1 MEIKYCALTF
11 DDGPNTTIT
20 PRMLDI
26 LKAHDV
32 RASFFLWGDFINEE
46 TVSVVRREFE
56 EGHEICN
63 HSKTHTPFDTLTPE
77 QMLAEIEWTEEK
89 IKSIIGK
96 GTNFFRPPYIGV
108 NDSVYETV
116 PLPMICGIA
125 ANDWMPEVTAQQ
137 RYDMIMSAIRPGA
150 IILLHDLFENVQT
163 LETVKMLIP
172 ALREQGYE
180 FVTVS
185 ELFEKYGID
194 PRANKYLYTFV
205 DQTVRR
211 VDE

>member
-1 MEIKYCALTF
+1 MEKKYIALTF
-11 DDGPNTTIT
+11 DDGPNATTT
-20 PRMLDI
+20 VTMLDI
-26 LKAHDV
+26 LEEHGVK
-32 RASFFLWGDFINEE
+32 ASFFLWGDFITEE
-46 TVSVVRREFE
+46 TEPVVRRTFE
-56 EGHEICN
+56 SGHEICN
-63 HSKTHTPFDTLTPE
+63 HSKTHTPFDQLTPE
-77 QMLAEIEWTEEK
+77 QMLAEIEWTENR

-96 GTNFFRPPYIGV
+96 GTKFFRPPYIGV

-125 ANDWMPEVTAQQ
+125 ANDWVPEVTAQQ
-137 RYDMIMSAIRPGA
+137 RFDMIMEAVKPGA
-150 IILLHDLFENVQT
+150 IILLHDLFGNDQT
-163 LETVKMLIP
+163 LDAVEMLIP
-172 ALREQGYE
+172 ALRAEGYE

-194 PRANKYLYTFV
+194 PCENKYLYTFA

>member
-1 MEIKYCALTF
+1 MEKKYCALTF

-20 PRMLDI
+20 VRMLDI
-26 LKAHDV
+26 LKKHDV
-32 RASFFLWGDFINEE
+32 KASFFLWGDFINDD
-46 TVSVVRREFE
+46 TVPVVRREFE

-63 HSKTHTPFDTLTPE
+63 HSRTHTPFDQLTPE
-77 QMLAEIEWTEEK
+77 QMLEEINWTEDK
-89 IKSIIGK
+89 IRSIIGK

-137 RYDMIMSAIRPGA
+137 RYDMIMASIRPGA

-163 LETVKMLIP
+163 LECVEMLIP
-172 ALREQGYE
+172 ALRRQGYE

-185 ELFEKYGID
+185 DLFDKYGID
-194 PRANKYLYTFV
+194 PRANKYLYTFA